1 MRYIDALANR
11 LALGSKELQWQRLIY
26 VVNKTLKMV
35 KKTGNDLFIVDNSDN
50 DWKVVNYL
58 TEWADIS
65 HQFDIATGY
74 FEIGALLAL
83 DGKWQQLA
91 HIRILMGDEVTKRTH
106 RALVEGLARV
116 GQLLDESIEREK
128 QKNDFLTGVDH
139 IVQALATG
147 KLQCRVY
154 TKKKFHAKAYITH
167 SKLAVVGSSALVGS
181 SNFTQPGLTGN
192 VELNVQLRREVEDLQ
207 QWFDT
212 HWNDAEDASVAV
224 LKVVERHTRH
234 YLPFEVYAK
243 ALQAYFN
250 NYEETAG
257 DWERKQSRMY
267 PILDQY
273 QRDGY
278 AALLK
283 IGGKYGGAFL
293 CDGVGLGKTFVGL
306 MLIERLVK
314 FERKKVLLV
323 VPKSGR
329 EPVWESSLRRHLP
342 ELFGDFSNLVLI
354 NHTDLQRG
362 GEWVEKL
369 QRLKEQA
376 DVIVIDEA
384 HHFRN
389 PGTKKET
396 SRYWQMQSI
405 AKGKQVFMLTATPI
419 NNRLI
424 DLQHLI
430 EHFTQRAPDH
440 FNETLGIHSLPGHF
454 RKLEK
459 ELTKRLGIEALQGE
473 LTGFEVSDFL
483 AHDSLFRELVVQR
496 SRAYVKQSQ
505 LTAGAKAA
513 LFPKR
518 AAPKVADYSVKK
530 TYGKLLAMLEKA
542 FNRKHPLFTLPMY
555 YPLAYSKV
563 PVADGFE
570 DNRQKQVVGL
580 IRILFLKRFES
591 SARAFETSCQQLLR
605 KVLAFVTVNSTTR
618 HELAALE
625 RWRIHQ
631 EELLGE
637 VQKRQ
642 QQLFDPGPEGQ
653 DDTEEDVIPDEML
666 AEVELLNRDEFD
678 VPQMLSESLQD
689 LNQLAEFL
697 NELRQFKPSHDDK
710 LRALVHLLKSDP
722 VLKKHKVMIFSEFS
736 ATARYLAQE
745 LERAGIKGIDQIDS
759 ATKGS
764 RGDVIRRF
772 SPYYNNMT
780 SQALADLG
788 QSETRVLIA
797 TDVLSEGLNLQD
809 ATRLINYDLHW
820 NPVRLMQRIGRVDRR
835 MNPDIEKVLVKDHPE
850 VKDIRGTVEYWN
862 FLPPGELDE
871 LLNLFKKVSNK
882 TLLISKTLGIEGKKL
897 LRPEDDF
904 AALRD
909 FDHQLEGE
917 PTALETM
924 HLAYQQLLVNH
935 PDLPQR
941 LQVLPGRVFSGK
953 THIQPGAQAVF
964 FCFALPSKAPSVTVQ
979 DEESEAWTLTKGR
992 TEWLLLDLQS
1002 GKVLDNAAAID
1013 AVIRCEP
1020 TTPRQ
1025 CLIAH
1030 MTLSEARAKVE
1041 KHLKNGY
1048 LRQVQAPLGVLPQLL
1063 AWMELN

>member
-1 MRYIDALANR
+1 MA
-11 LALGSKELQWQRLIY
+11 
-26 VVNKTLKMV
+26 T
-35 KKTGNDLFIVDNSDN
+35 KTGNDLFIVDNSDE
-50 DWKVVNYL
+50 DWKVLSYL
-58 TEWADIS
+58 AEWSEIS
-65 HQFDIATGY
+65 SKFDIATGY
-74 FEIGALLAL
+74 FEISALLAL
-83 DGKWQQLA
+83 DGKWQKLDQ
-91 HIRILMGDEVTKRTH
+91 IRILMGDEVTKRTH
-106 RALVEGLARV
+106 RALAEGLARV
-116 GQLLDESIEREK
+116 GQLLNDSMEREK
-128 QKNDFLTGVDH
+128 QKNDFLTGVDQ
-139 IVQALATG
+139 IVQAIASG
-147 KLQCRVY
+147 KIQCRVY

-181 SNFTQPGLTGN
+181 SNFTYPGLTGN
-192 VELNVQLRREVEDLQ
+192 VELNVQLRREVEELQ
-207 QWFDT
+207 QWFDA
-212 HWNDAEDASVAV
+212 HWEEAEDATAEV
-224 LKVVERHTRH
+224 LKVMERQTRN

-243 ALQAYFN
+243 SLQAYFN

-257 DWERKQSRMY
+257 DWERHQSRMY

-278 AALLK
+278 GALLK

-329 EPVWESSLRRHLP
+329 EPVWESSLRRYLP

-362 GEWVEKL
+362 GEWVEKI

-389 PGTKKET
+389 PSTKKDT
-396 SRYWQMQSI
+396 SRYWQMQAL
-405 AKGKQVFMLTATPI
+405 AKDKTVFMLTATPI

-430 EHFTQRAPDH
+430 EHFTQRAQDH
-440 FNETLGIHSLPGHF
+440 FKETLGIHSLPGHF

-459 ELTKRLGIEALQGE
+459 ELGKRMGSELLQGE
-473 LTGFEVSDFL
+473 LAGLETGDILSQ
-483 AHDSLFRELVVQR
+483 DSLFRELVVQR

-505 LTAGAKAA
+505 ITTGAKEA

-518 AAPKVADYSVKK
+518 EAPKVADYSVKK
-530 TYGKLLAMLEKA
+530 TYGKLLGMVEKA
-542 FNRKHPLFTLPMY
+542 FNKKQPLFTLPMY
-555 YPLAYSKV
+555 YPLAYAKV

-591 SARAFETSCQQLLR
+591 SASAFESSCQQLLR
-605 KVLAFVTVNSTTR
+605 KVMAFVQVNSTTK

-631 EELLGE
+631 EELLGD

-642 QQLFDPGPEGQ
+642 HQLFDNSGEDEAEQ
-653 DDTEEDVIPDEML
+653 EEDVIPEEML
-666 AEVELLNRDEFD
+666 AAVEVLDRDRFD

-697 NELRQFKPSHDDK
+697 NELRQFQPKHDDK
-710 LRALVHLLKSDP
+710 LRALVQLLKTDP

-736 ATARYLAQE
+736 ATARYLATE
-745 LERAGIKGIDQIDS
+745 LEKAGIKGIDQIDS
-759 ATKGS
+759 GTKRS
-764 RGDVIRRF
+764 RSDVIRQF
-772 SPYYNNMT
+772 APYYNGMN
-780 SQALADLG
+780 SQALTDAD
-788 QSETRVLIA
+788 QPETRILIA

-835 MNPDIEKVLVKDHPE
+835 MNPDIEKAMVKDHPE
-850 VKDIRGTVEYWN
+850 VKAIRGTVEYWN

-909 FDHQLEGE
+909 FDHQFEGE

-924 HLAYQQLLVNH
+924 HLEYQRLLAAY
-935 PDLPQR
+935 PDLPER
-941 LQVLPGRVFSGK
+941 LQALPGRVFSGK
-953 THIQPGAQAVF
+953 VHLQPGTQAVF
-964 FCFALPSKAPSVTVQ
+964 FCFALPGKDSTVTAPVL
-979 DEESEAWTLTKGR
+979 ESDAWTLAAGR

-1002 GKVLDNAAAID
+1002 GKVLDDAAAID
-1013 AVIRCEP
+1013 AVIHCEP
-1020 TTPRQ
+1020 ETPRH
-1025 CLIAH
+1025 CYIAQA
-1030 MTLSEARAKVE
+1030 TLSEARAKVE

-1048 LRQVQAPLGVLPQLL
+1048 LRQVQAPLGVVPQLI

>member
-1 MRYIDALANR
+1 MATK
-11 LALGSKELQWQRLIY
+11 S
-26 VVNKTLKMV
+26 
-35 KKTGNDLFIVDNSDN
+35 GNDLFVVDNSDE
-50 DWKVVNYL
+50 DWKVLNYL
-58 TEWADIS
+58 AEWSEIS
-65 HQFDIATGY
+65 HKFDIATGY

-83 DGKWQQLA
+83 DGKWQKLDQV
-91 HIRILMGDEVTKRTH
+91 RILMGDEVTKRTH
-106 RALVEGLARV
+106 RALAEGLSRV
-116 GQLLDESIEREK
+116 GQLLDDSIEREK
-128 QKNDFLTGVDH
+128 QKNDFLTGVDQ
-139 IVQALATG
+139 IVQAIASG
-147 KLQCRVY
+147 KIQCRVY
-154 TKKKFHAKAYITH
+154 VKKKFHAKAYITH

-181 SNFTQPGLTGN
+181 SNFTYPGITGN
-192 VELNVQLRREVEDLQ
+192 VELNVQLRREVEELQ
-207 QWFDT
+207 QWFDA
-212 HWNDAEDASVAV
+212 HWADAEDASVEV
-224 LKVVERHTRH
+224 LKVMERQTRN

-243 ALQAYFN
+243 SLQAYFN

-257 DWERKQSRMY
+257 DWERHQSRMY

-278 AALLK
+278 GALLK
-283 IGGKYGGAFL
+283 ISGKYGGAFL

-314 FERKKVLLV
+314 FERKKVLLI

-329 EPVWESSLRRHLP
+329 EPVWESSLRSYLP

-362 GEWVEKL
+362 GDWVEKL

-389 PGTKKET
+389 PSTKKDT
-396 SRYWQMQSI
+396 SRYWQMQGL
-405 AKGKQVFMLTATPI
+405 AKDKSVFMLTATPI

-430 EHFTQRAPDH
+430 EHFTQREAGH
-440 FNETLGIHSLPGHF
+440 FKDTLGIHSLPGHF

-459 ELTKRLGIEALQGE
+459 ELSKRMGSELLQGE
-473 LTGFEVSDFL
+473 LAGLETGDILSQ
-483 AHDSLFRELVVQR
+483 DSLFRELVVQR
-496 SRAYVKQSQ
+496 SRAYVRQSQ
-505 LTAGAKAA
+505 ITAGAKAA

-518 AAPKVADYSVKK
+518 EAPKVADYSVKK
-530 TYGKLLAMLEKA
+530 TYGKLLGMVEKA
-542 FNRKHPLFTLPMY
+542 FNKKQPLFTLPMY
-555 YPLAYSKV
+555 YPLAYAKA
-563 PVADGFE
+563 PVADGIE

-591 SARAFETSCQQLLR
+591 SASAFESSCQQLLR
-605 KVLAFVTVNSTTR
+605 KVMAFVQVNSTTK
-618 HELAALE
+618 HEQASME

-631 EELLGE
+631 EELLGD

-642 QQLFDPGPEGQ
+642 HQLFDSAGEEEAEQ
-653 DDTEEDVIPDEML
+653 DEDVVPEEML
-666 AEVELLNRDEFD
+666 AAVELLDRNEFD

-710 LRALVHLLKSDP
+710 LRALIQLLKTDP

-736 ATARYLAQE
+736 ATARYLAKE
-745 LERAGIKGIDQIDS
+745 LEKAGIKGIDQIDS
-759 ATKGS
+759 ATKRS
-764 RGDVIRRF
+764 RGDVIRQF
-772 SPYYNNMT
+772 APYYNNMT
-780 SQALADLG
+780 SQALADKG
-788 QSETRVLIA
+788 HTETRVLIA

-835 MNPDIEKVLVKDHPE
+835 MNPDIEKRLVKDHPE
-850 VKDIRGTVEYWN
+850 VKAIRGTVEYWN

-909 FDHQLEGE
+909 FDHQFEGE

-924 HLAYQQLLVNH
+924 HLEYQRLLAAH
-935 PDLPQR
+935 PDLPER
-941 LQVLPGRVFSGK
+941 LQALPGRVLSGK
-953 THIQPGAQAVF
+953 VHLQPGTQAVF
-964 FCFALPSKAPSVTVQ
+964 FCFALPGKDNTVTAPAIEA
-979 DEESEAWTLTKGR
+979 DAWTAAAGR

-1002 GKVLDNAAAID
+1002 GKVLDDAAAID
-1013 AVIRCEP
+1013 AVIHCEP
-1020 TTPRQ
+1020 ETPRH
-1025 CLIAH
+1025 CHIAQA
-1030 MTLSEARAKVE
+1030 TLSEARAKVE

-1048 LRQVQAPLGVLPQLL
+1048 LRQVQAPLGVVPDLI

>member
-1 MRYIDALANR
+1 MK
-11 LALGSKELQWQRLIY
+11 S
-26 VVNKTLKMV
+26 
-35 KKTGNDLFIVDNSDN
+35 KTGNDLFIVDNSDD
-50 DWKVVNYL
+50 DWKVLNYL
-58 TEWADIS
+58 KEWSEIS
-65 HQFDIATGY
+65 SQFDIATGY

-83 DGKWQQLA
+83 DGQWQKLDQ
-91 HIRILMGDEVTKRTH
+91 IRILMGDEVTKRTH
-106 RALVEGLARV
+106 SALAEGLARV
-116 GQLLDESIEREK
+116 GQMLDNSIEREK
-128 QKNDFLTGVDH
+128 QKNDFLTGVDQ
-139 IVQALATG
+139 IVQAIASG
-147 KLQCRVY
+147 KIQCRVY
-154 TKKKFHAKAYITH
+154 VKKKFHAKAYITH

-181 SNFTQPGLTGN
+181 SNFTYPGLTGN
-192 VELNVQLRREVEDLQ
+192 IELNVQLRREVEELQ
-207 QWFDT
+207 QWFDE
-212 HWNDAEDASVAV
+212 HWAEAEDASAEL
-224 LKVVERHTRH
+224 LKVMERQTRN

-243 ALQAYFN
+243 SLQAYFN

-257 DWERKQSRMY
+257 DWERHQSRMY

-278 AALLK
+278 GSLLK

-329 EPVWESSLRRHLP
+329 EPVWESSLRRYLP

-362 GEWVEKL
+362 GEWVEKI

-389 PGTKKET
+389 PSTKKDT
-396 SRYWQMQSI
+396 SRYWQMQAL
-405 AKGKQVFMLTATPI
+405 AKDKTVFMLTATPI

-430 EHFTQRAPDH
+430 EHFTQREAGH
-440 FNETLGIHSLPGHF
+440 FKDTLGIHSLPGHF

-459 ELTKRLGIEALQGE
+459 ELGKRMGSELLQGE
-473 LTGFEVSDFL
+473 LAGIETSDIL
-483 AHDSLFRELVVQR
+483 SQDNLFRELVVQR

-505 LTAGAKAA
+505 ITTGVNEA

-518 AAPKVADYSVKK
+518 EAPKVADYSVKK
-530 TYGKLLAMLEKA
+530 TYGKLLGMVEKA
-542 FNRKHPLFTLPMY
+542 FNKKQPLFTLPMY

-563 PVADGFE
+563 PAADGFE

-591 SARAFETSCQQLLR
+591 SASAFESSCQQLLR
-605 KVLAFVTVNSTTR
+605 KVLAFVQVNSTTK
-618 HELAALE
+618 HEQAALE

-631 EELLGE
+631 EELLGD

-642 QQLFDPGPEGQ
+642 HQLFDNTGE
-653 DDTEEDVIPDEML
+653 DESEEDVDVIPEEML
-666 AEVELLNRDEFD
+666 TAVELLDRDQFD

-697 NELRQFKPSHDDK
+697 NELRQFEPKHDDK
-710 LRALVHLLKSDP
+710 LRALIQLLKTDP

-736 ATARYLAQE
+736 ATARYLATE
-745 LERAGIKGIDQIDS
+745 LEKAGIKGIDQIDS
-759 ATKGS
+759 GTKRRRS
-764 RGDVIRRF
+764 DVIRQF
-772 SPYYNNMT
+772 APYYNGMN
-780 SQALADLG
+780 SQELVDVG
-788 QSETRVLIA
+788 QPETRILIA

-835 MNPDIEKVLVKDHPE
+835 MNPDIEKKLVKDHPE
-850 VKDIRGTVEYWN
+850 IKAIRGTVEYWN

-871 LLNLFKKVSNK
+871 LLNLYKKVSNK

-904 AALRD
+904 SALRD
-909 FDHQLEGE
+909 FDHQFEGE
-917 PTALETM
+917 PNALETM
-924 HLAYQQLLVNH
+924 HLEYQRLLAAH
-935 PDLPQR
+935 PDLPER
-941 LQVLPGRVFSGK
+941 LQALPGRVFSGK
-953 THIQPGAQAVF
+953 VHLQPGTQAVF
-964 FCFALPSKAPSVTVQ
+964 FCFALPGKDNTVSNQ
-979 DEESEAWTLTKGR
+979 VIESDMWTLTAGR

-1002 GKVLDNAAAID
+1002 GKVLGDAAAID
-1013 AVIRCEP
+1013 AVIHCKPE
-1020 TTPRQ
+1020 TPRHCQ
-1025 CLIAH
+1025 IEQA
-1030 MTLSEARAKVE
+1030 TLSEARAKVE

-1048 LRQVQAPLGVLPQLL
+1048 LRQVQAPLGVVPQLI

>member
-1 MRYIDALANR
+1 
-11 LALGSKELQWQRLIY
+11 
-26 VVNKTLKMV
+26 MV
-35 KKTGNDLFIVDNSDN
+35 TRTGNELFIVDNSDE
-50 DWKVVNYL
+50 DWKVLNYL
-58 TEWADIS
+58 SEWSEIS
-65 HQFDIATGY
+65 HKFDIATGY

-83 DGKWQQLA
+83 DGKWQKLDQ
-91 HIRILMGDEVTKRTH
+91 IRILMGDEVTKRTH
-106 RALVEGLARV
+106 KALAEGLARV

-128 QKNDFLTGVDH
+128 QKNDFLTGVEE
-139 IVQALATG
+139 IVKAIASG
-147 KLQCRVY
+147 KILCRIY

-181 SNFTQPGLTGN
+181 SNFTKPGLTGN
-192 VELNVQLRREVEDLQ
+192 VELNVQIRREVGELQ
-207 QWFDT
+207 EWFDA
-212 HWNDAEDASVAV
+212 HWEDAEDASLEV
-224 LKVVERHTRH
+224 LKVMERQTRN

-243 ALQAYFN
+243 SLQAYFN

-257 DWERKQSRMY
+257 DWERHQSRMY

-314 FERKKVLLV
+314 FERKKVLLI

-329 EPVWESSLRRHLP
+329 EPVWESSLRRYLP
-342 ELFGDFSNLVLI
+342 ELFGDFSNLVVV

-362 GEWVEKL
+362 GDWVEKL
-369 QRLKEQA
+369 QRLKDQA
-376 DVIVIDEA
+376 DVVVIDEA

-389 PGTKKET
+389 PSTKKET
-396 SRYWQMQSI
+396 SRYWQMQEL
-405 AKGKQVFMLTATPI
+405 AKGKTVFMLTATPI
-419 NNRLI
+419 NNQLI

-430 EHFTQRAPDH
+430 EHFTQREAGH
-440 FNETLGIHSLPGHF
+440 FKETLGIHSLPGHF

-459 ELTKRLGIEALQGE
+459 ELAKRMGSDVLQGE
-473 LTGFEVSDFL
+473 LAGLETGDLL
-483 AHDSLFRELVVQR
+483 AQDSLFRELVVQR

-505 LTAGAKAA
+505 ITSGAKEA

-518 AAPKVADYSVKK
+518 EAPKVADYSVKK
-530 TYGKLLAMLEKA
+530 TYGKLLTMVERA
-542 FNRKHPLFTLPMY
+542 FNKKQPLFTLPMY

-563 PVADGFE
+563 PVDDGFE

-591 SARAFETSCQQLLR
+591 SASAFEASCQQLLR
-605 KVLAFVTVNSTTR
+605 KVMAFVQVNSTTK
-618 HELAALE
+618 HEQAALE

-631 EELLGE
+631 EELLGD
-637 VQKRQ
+637 VQRRQ
-642 QQLFDPGPEGQ
+642 QQLFDNSGEDEVEHDVDIIPE
-653 DDTEEDVIPDEML
+653 EML
-666 AEVELLNRDEFD
+666 AAVEVLDRDQFD
-678 VPQMLSESLQD
+678 VTQMLSESLQD

-710 LRALVHLLKSDP
+710 LRALIQLLKTDP

-736 ATARYLAQE
+736 ATARYLAKE
-745 LERAGIKGIDQIDS
+745 LDKAGIKGVDQIDS
-759 ATKGS
+759 ATKRS
-764 RGDVIRRF
+764 RSDVIRQF
-772 SPYYNNMT
+772 APYYNNRT
-780 SQALADLG
+780 SQSLADSG
-788 QSETRVLIA
+788 QTETRVLIA

-835 MNPDIEKVLVKDHPE
+835 MNPEIEKALIKDHADMKE
-850 VKDIRGTVEYWN
+850 IRGTVEYWN

-871 LLNLFKKVSNK
+871 LLNLYKKVSNK

-909 FDHQLEGE
+909 FDHEFEGE

-924 HLAYQQLLVNH
+924 HLEYQRLLAAH
-935 PDLPQR
+935 PDLPER
-941 LQVLPGRVFSGK
+941 LQALPGRVFSGK
-953 THIQPGAQAVF
+953 AHINPGTQAVF
-964 FCFALPSKAPSVTVQ
+964 FCYALPGKDNTVL
-979 DEESEAWTLTKGR
+979 EPEMESDAWTVTAGR
-992 TEWLLLDLQS
+992 TAWLVLDLQS
-1002 GKVLDNAAAID
+1002 GKVLDDAAAID
-1013 AVIRCEP
+1013 AVIHCEP
-1020 TTPRQ
+1020 ETPRQ
-1025 CLIAH
+1025 CHIAQA
-1030 MTLSEARAKVE
+1030 TLSEARAKVE

-1048 LRQVQAPLGVLPQLL
+1048 LKQVQAPLGVIPQLI